1 MASPANVPEA
11 ESFPSKGQSK
21 RSFAFSIVLAVLLII
36 FGCLAILL
44 PIEMSVGVVIV
55 VCWLLMISGIV
66 QVVDAFRSA
75 RGWHTVWKIAVALAY
90 FLTGMFLRFNL
101 GIGLAAL
108 TLALILFFVFQGLL
122 DVFIYYR
129 TRKSGVSVW
138 LLLHG
143 ITSFVLG
150 LMIWRHWPS
159 GSLWVIGTIV
169 GINMI
174 LTGTTRLML
183 TLALRRAEK
192 MIPLEAS

>member
-1 MASPANVPEA
+1 MASSTNLPEA
-11 ESFPSKGQSK
+11 ESFHSGGPAK
-21 RSFAFSIVLAVLLII
+21 RSFTFSILLAVLLII
-36 FGCLAILL
+36 FGGLAILL

-75 RGWHTVWKIAVALAY
+75 RGWHTLWNIAVALAY
-90 FLTGMFLRFNL
+90 FLTGLFLRFNL
-101 GIGLAAL
+101 GIGIAAL

-122 DVFIYYR
+122 DIFVYIR
-129 TRKSGVSVW
+129 TRKIGASSW

-183 TLALRRAEK
+183 TLALRRAGK